1 MRQIEEE
8 EYSRIVRIGI
18 GVDQKGQNIAIDLP
32 EEY

>member
-8 EYSRIVRIGI
+8 EYSIVRKGI